1 MHSKEDNMK
10 NEEYAKFWFET
21 PEESA
26 GFLLWQITN
35 LWQRKM
41 NSALKDLDLTHVQF
55 ALLAGIAWLERSEK
69 PITQVR
75 LAKYANTNIMM
86 TSKVIRTLEKKDLI
100 LREEC
105 ETDTRAK
112 CVSLT
117 EKGIQRFEKA
127 LNVVKTVDEKFFEN
141 KTYDEDFI
149 KNLMHILKL
158 NHGE

>member
-1 MHSKEDNMK
+1 MK
-10 NEEYAKFWFET
+10 NDKYAKFWFEK

-41 NSALKDLDLTHVQF
+41 NSALKELDLTHVQF
-55 ALLAGIAWLERSEK
+55 ALLAGIAWLERFEK

-75 LAKYANTNIMM
+75 LAKYAGTNIMM
-86 TSKVIRTLEKKDLI
+86 TSKVIRTLEKKGLI

-117 EKGIQRFEKA
+117 AKGIHRFEKA
-127 LNVVKTVDEKFFEN
+127 LPLVRSVDEKFFGN

-149 KNLMHILKL
+149 KNLVHVLEL

>member
-1 MHSKEDNMK
+1 MEEDK
-10 NEEYAKFWFET
+10 YANFWYEK
-21 PEESA
+21 PEESV

-41 NSALKDLDLTHVQF
+41 NSALKELDLTHVQF
-55 ALLAGIAWLERSEK
+55 ALLAGVAWLERFEK

-86 TSKVIRTLEKKDLI
+86 TSKVIRTLEKKGLI
-100 LREEC
+100 LRDEC
-105 ETDTRAK
+105 EADTRAK

-117 EKGIQRFEKA
+117 KEGIQRFEKA
-127 LNVVKTVDEKFFEN
+127 LNIVRAVDEKFFEN

-149 KNLMHILKL
+149 KNLVHILEL